1 MAPSLQDKS
10 IQLGSELRAGK
21 EKPSATVSLVR
32 DNGGRDSLSGSFPP
46 DTPVF

>member
-21 EKPSATVSLVR
+21 EKPAVSY
-32 DNGGRDSLSGSFPP
+32 SF
-46 DTPVF
+46 T